1 MESLTVSLHDTRND
15 ERLSEAVSVVI
26 QHARKLNELLR
37 DGKIRELELALGTVN
52 KASSKG
58 IYRCMDLQF
67 GKSK

>member
-1 MESLTVSLHDTRND
+1 MNDLTLHESVMAISQT
-15 ERLSEAVSVVI
+15 
-26 QHARKLNELLR
+26 ARKLNELLR
-37 DGKIRELELALGTVN
+37 DNKIRELELALGTVN